1 MREGII
7 MDMISDWTV
16 EQLKDESGRKEF
28 SQQASARIRAKV
40 LKTSIMDQ
48 VIPPEPVREDE
59 RICGQGDTVLI
70 KKDVRMD
77 GTTMLM
83 DMQGEP
89 TFQNV
94 SGYSIPICIPMG
106 TVSTEVFEKR
116 YDELSAPQ
124 AIGKVIEDIAS
135 QAHTERDKK
144 FLQYCELAVAETGQ
158 EKTSIG
164 PLNKN
169 TFREITHPALFKE
182 IKTGVVLLSEFAFF
196 GSELDDTAPFIA
208 DMHCIQSTKS
218 DLFDTFEGDKLVSTD
233 IWSFPAPKSWGYNLY
248 CGDYGVW
255 NDWNLGLWRCKGW
268 EWVGAAFGN
277 INGITKMTVNMG

>member
-1 MREGII
+1 MS
-7 MDMISDWTV
+7 MMFDWTV
-16 EQLKDESGRKEF
+16 EKLQDESGRREF
-28 SQQASARIRAKV
+28 SQQASAYIRDAVRKISV
-40 LKTSIMDQ
+40 MDQ
-48 VIPPEPVREDE
+48 VIPPEPVGEDE
-59 RICGQGDTVLI
+59 RICGQGDNVLI

-94 SGYSIPICIPMG
+94 SGYSIPIYIPMG

-124 AIGKVIEDIAS
+124 AIGRAIEDVAF
-135 QAHTERDKK
+135 QAHIRRDER
-144 FLQYCELAVAETGQ
+144 FLQYCRLAVAKTGQ
-158 EKTSIG
+158 KKTSTG
-164 PLNKN
+164 PLSIN
-169 TFREITHPALFKE
+169 TFREIKLTALSKN
-182 IKTGVVLLSEFAFF
+182 IKTGVALLSNYAFE
-196 GSELDDTAPFIA
+196 GSELDNTAPSIA
-208 DMHCIQSTKS
+208 GMRCIQSTKS
-218 DLFDTFEGDKLVSTD
+218 DLFDKFEGDRLVSTD

-255 NDWNLGLWRCKGW
+255 NDWDLGLWRCKGW